1 MADMTQS
8 TTPRRS
14 GRGFASMDAEKQRAI
29 SSKGGRAAHRS
40 GNAHEF
46 DSQQAREAGRL
57 GGRARAANA
66 RRRMETQGGQS
77 MQGMESGN
85 ERTH

>member
-1 MADMTQS
+1 MADMTQAP
-8 TTPRRS
+8 TNDRPRS

-66 RRRMETQGGQS
+66 RRRMQAENTGG
-77 MQGMESGN
+77 ES
-85 ERTH
+85 RTTH

>member
-8 TTPRRS
+8 PSNDRQRS
-14 GRGFASMDAEKQRAI
+14 GRGFASMDPEKQRAI

-66 RRRMETQGGQS
+66 RRRMQAENQPTA
-77 MQGMESGN
+77 
-85 ERTH
+85 H

>member
-1 MADMTQS
+1 MADMTQA
-8 TTPRRS
+8 PNNERPRS

-66 RRRMETQGGQS
+66 RRRMQSDSGSGGET
-77 MQGMESGN
+77 
-85 ERTH
+85 TH

>member
-1 MADMTQS
+1 MTQAS
-8 TTPRRS
+8 GNERQRS
-14 GRGFASMDAEKQRAI
+14 GRGFASMDPEKQRAI

-66 RRRMETQGGQS
+66 RRRMQAENQPTA
-77 MQGMESGN
+77 
-85 ERTH
+85 H

>member
-1 MADMTQS
+1 MADSLQS
-8 TTPRRS
+8 SVTDRPRS
-14 GRGFASMDAEKQRAI
+14 GRGFASMDPEKQRAI

-66 RRRMETQGGQS
+66 RRRMQS
-77 MQGMESGN
+77 ESGAGS
-85 ERTH
+85 ETTH

>member
-1 MADMTQS
+1 MADMTQAP
-8 TTPRRS
+8 TNDRPRS

-66 RRRMETQGGQS
+66 RRRMQAENTGGEQ
-77 MQGMESGN
+77 
-85 ERTH
+85 RTTH

>member
-1 MADMTQS
+1 MADMTQAPS
-8 TTPRRS
+8 NERPRS

-66 RRRMETQGGQS
+66 RRRMQAENGG
-77 MQGMESGN
+77 GN
-85 ERTH
+85 ERTAH

>member
-1 MADMTQS
+1 MAEMTQQS
-8 TTPRRS
+8 TSPRRS
-14 GRGFASMDAEKQRAI
+14 GRGFASMDPDKQRAI

-66 RRRMETQGGQS
+66 RRRMDGQGVS
-77 MQGMESGN
+77 

>member
-1 MADMTQS
+1 MADMTQAP
-8 TTPRRS
+8 TNDRPRS

-66 RRRMETQGGQS
+66 RSRMQS
-77 MQGMESGN
+77 QNSGGN
-85 ERTH
+85 ERTTH

>member
-1 MADMTQS
+1 MADMTQAP
-8 TTPRRS
+8 TNDRPRS

-66 RRRMETQGGQS
+66 RRRMQAENGG
-77 MQGMESGN
+77 GES
-85 ERTH
+85 RTTH

>member
-1 MADMTQS
+1 MADMTQAS
-8 TTPRRS
+8 GNDRQRS
-14 GRGFASMDAEKQRAI
+14 GRGFASMDPEKQRAI

-66 RRRMETQGGQS
+66 RRRMQS
-77 MQGMESGN
+77 DNQP
-85 ERTH
+85 TAH

>member
-1 MADMTQS
+1 MADMTQAS
-8 TTPRRS
+8 GNDRQRS
-14 GRGFASMDAEKQRAI
+14 GRGFASMDPDKQRAI

-66 RRRMETQGGQS
+66 RRRMQAENQPTA
-77 MQGMESGN
+77 
-85 ERTH
+85 H

>member
-1 MADMTQS
+1 MADMTQAS
-8 TTPRRS
+8 GNERQRS
-14 GRGFASMDAEKQRAI
+14 GRGFASMDPEKQRAI

-66 RRRMETQGGQS
+66 RRRMQADNQPTA
-77 MQGMESGN
+77 
-85 ERTH
+85 H

>member
-1 MADMTQS
+1 MADMTQAPS
-8 TTPRRS
+8 SERPRS

-66 RRRMETQGGQS
+66 RRRMQAQNNGPTGS
-77 MQGMESGN
+77 DL
-85 ERTH
+85 TH

>member
-1 MADMTQS
+1 MADMTQT

-66 RRRMETQGGQS
+66 RRRNGMDDQS
-77 MQGMESGN
+77 PLGS
-85 ERTH
+85 ERPH

>member
-1 MADMTQS
+1 MADMTQAP
-8 TTPRRS
+8 TTDRPRS

-66 RRRMETQGGQS
+66 RRRMQNENSGGS
-77 MQGMESGN
+77 
-85 ERTH
+85 ERTTH

>member
-1 MADMTQS
+1 MADMTQAS
-8 TTPRRS
+8 GNERQRS
-14 GRGFASMDAEKQRAI
+14 GRGFASMDPEKQRAI

-66 RRRMETQGGQS
+66 RRRMQAENQPTA
-77 MQGMESGN
+77 
-85 ERTH
+85 H

>member
-1 MADMTQS
+1 MADMTQAP
-8 TTPRRS
+8 TNDRPRS

-66 RRRMETQGGQS
+66 RRRMQAENTGGS
-77 MQGMESGN
+77 ES
-85 ERTH
+85 RTTH